1 MTREI
6 RKEWEQLRGRFLETR
21 DSLEYEEKSRELRR
35 LEKEA
40 SLPDFWEDASRARQ
54 ILKEIGGL
62 GEQLRPLNEINELLE
77 ETEILLE
84 LAEEEEFG
92 REEASAEAGNR
103 LNLLAKK
110 LDQLELETMFSGEHD
125 SSDAILSIH
134 PGAGGLESQDWAE
147 MLLRMYCRWAEEKG
161 FEVELAELL
170 TDDEAGIKS
179 ATVIIRGHRAYGL
192 LKSEKGVHRMVRI
205 SPFDTARRRHTSF
218 TSVDVIPQVEEEEYE
233 LNPDELKM
241 ETFRAS
247 GAGGQHVNKTDSAVR
262 IIHLPTGLAA
272 TCQKDRSQHSNRR
285 HALRILQARL
295 AEMRRQELDRE
306 IENLRGPQKDIAWGN
321 QIRSYIFHPFT
332 LVKDHRT
339 GVEVGQVEAVMNGE
353 LDRFINSYLRR
364 QAGYRRSEAGE

>member
-1 MTREI
+1 M
-6 RKEWEQLRGRFLETR
+6 
-21 DSLEYEEKSRELRR
+21 
-35 LEKEA
+35 EKEA